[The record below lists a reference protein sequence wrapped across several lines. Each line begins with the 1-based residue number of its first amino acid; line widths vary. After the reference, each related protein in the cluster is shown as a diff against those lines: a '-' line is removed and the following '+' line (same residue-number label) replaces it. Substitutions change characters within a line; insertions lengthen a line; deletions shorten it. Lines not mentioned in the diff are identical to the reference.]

1 MYQIDKKLVY
11 KAWLDVK
18 ANAGAAGIDA
28 QTIAE
33 FDKDWKNQL
42 YKLWNRMSSGSYMA
56 SPVRKVEIPKS
67 DGSKRCLG
75 IPTVVDRVA
84 QATVKAILEPE
95 MDKEFHPCSYG
106 YRPNKSAHD
115 AIGQARQNCFRYA
128 FVIDI
133 DIRGYFDNIPHDLLL
148 EMLRDR
154 TKESWIILYITRWL
168 RAKSQDSAGIITER
182 DKGTALSHL

>member
-1 MYQIDKKLVY
+1 MYQIDKQLVF
-11 KAWLDVK
+11 KAWLAVK

-28 QTIAE
+28 QTISA
-33 FDKDWKNQL
+33 FDEDWKSQL

-67 DGSKRCLG
+67 DGGKRCLG
-75 IPTVVDRVA
+75 IPTVADRVA

-128 FVIDI
+128 
-133 DIRGYFDNIPHDLLL
+133 YMDLPVNA
-148 EMLRDR
+148 R
-154 TKESWIILYITRWL
+154 K
-168 RAKSQDSAGIITER
+168 K
-182 DKGTALSHL
+182 